1 MDEVKPVFFLNLLMS
16 FFEIW
21 KKCASISDERI
32 VSSEHMRPNFSVING
47 FLTKRSAKCN
57 FKNFDFGA
65 FYLTIKNHFLYLMS
79 KTSGNICGF
88 AILGVRNFT

>member
-1 MDEVKPVFFLNLLMS
+1 MKLNLFFFLNLLMS

-47 FLTKRSAKCN
+47 FLTKISAKCN

-65 FYLTIKNHFLYLMS
+65 FCLTIKKPLSLFDV
-79 KTSGNICGF
+79 KDF
-88 AILGVRNFT
+88 W